1 MEVGSANMNTNG
13 KQPLRV
19 LLVEDSAD
27 DEKLIFRELSLVFRV
42 ALKRVETE
50 AAMQLALDAETW
62 DVIVCDYNL
71 PGYSPYRALE
81 LMKASKKD
89 LPFIVISGVIDDST
103 AITILLAGAHD
114 FIDKAKLSRLPLVI
128 KREMRLAAERLQN
141 RIDVETA
148 YDRTILAWGI
158 ALELRDHHTG
168 NHTQRVTDLTLRL
181 ARRMGM
187 EKQQLVNIH
196 RGALLHDV
204 GKMGVPDLV
213 LLKPDALDPDE
224 EEIMHMHPWLAYK
237 MLSPIVFLRDAL
249 TIPYSHHEHWDG
261 SGYPRGLAGENIP
274 IEARIFSV
282 VDVYD
287 ALTSDRPYRKSWE
300 PGKAL
305 DYIKAESG
313 KLFDPEVVEKFVEL
327 IEDVSSHDSAQ

>member
-1 MEVGSANMNTNG
+1 MSVNG

-27 DEKLIFRELSLVFRV
+27 DEKLIFRELSRYFKVV
-42 ALKRVETE
+42 LKRVETE
-50 AAMQLALDAETW
+50 AGMQLALDNETW

-71 PGYSPYRALE
+71 PGYSPYKALE
-81 LMKASKKD
+81 LLKASKKD
-89 LPFIVISGVIDDST
+89 LPFIVISGVIDDAT
-103 AITILLAGAHD
+103 AVTILLAGAHD
-114 FIDKAKLSRLPLVI
+114 FIDKAKLTRLALVI
-128 KREMRLAAERLQN
+128 KRELRLAVERLQS
-141 RIDVETA
+141 RIDVEAA
-148 YDRTILAWGI
+148 YDRTILAWGM

-168 NHTQRVTDLTLRL
+168 GHTQRVTDLTLRL

-187 EKQQLVNIH
+187 GQQELINIH

-213 LLKPDALDPDE
+213 LLKPDALDPTEKD
-224 EEIMHMHPWLAYK
+224 IMQMHPWLAYK